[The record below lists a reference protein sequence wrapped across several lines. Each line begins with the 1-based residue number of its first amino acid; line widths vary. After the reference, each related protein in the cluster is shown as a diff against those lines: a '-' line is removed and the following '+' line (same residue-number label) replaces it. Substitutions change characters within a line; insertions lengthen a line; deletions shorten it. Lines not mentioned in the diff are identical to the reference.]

1 LARGDNPAAESDL
14 RTALALQTEIG
25 ANLEGAR
32 TRLALAVTLMH
43 GEVQK
48 ATAEEAHTLLA
59 AARSQ
64 FSASGALRDLAE
76 AEQLAASWAMD

>member
-25 ANLEGAR
+25 AHLESAR

-43 GEVQK
+43 GAVQE
-48 ATAEEAHTLLA
+48 ATAEEAHTLLV

-64 FSASGALRDLAE
+64 FTASDAKVELAQ
-76 AEQLAASWAMD
+76 AEELAASWAFD